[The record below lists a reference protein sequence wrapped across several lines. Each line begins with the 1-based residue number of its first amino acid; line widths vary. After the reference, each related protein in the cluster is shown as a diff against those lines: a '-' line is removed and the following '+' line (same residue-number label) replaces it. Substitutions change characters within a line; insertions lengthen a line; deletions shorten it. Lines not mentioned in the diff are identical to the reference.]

1 MPAEVTASLYQA
13 KSATQSGKDYQMFP
27 KSPDLS
33 TTFNKATTPAVATIV
48 DKPNYV
54 IVNGPGTFAFAYN
67 SGSLSTYTTGSKI
80 ATNAGPQELPIQPV
94 AWRRTDA
101 AAVTGD
107 VTFVYVRV
115 R

>member
-1 MPAEVTASLYQA
+1 MTSMYQSS
-13 KSATQSGKDYQMFP
+13 SANQYKDYTMVP

-33 TTFNKATTPAVATIV
+33 TTFNEATTPAVATIV

-54 IVNGPGTFAFAYN
+54 IVNGPGTFAFAYK

-94 AWRRTDA
+94 AWRRTDDA
-101 AAVTGD
+101 AATGD